1 MEPVFSVSEI
11 TLIIKNIIESNDLLQ
26 KVYIRGEISNFK
38 HHISGHMYFTL
49 KDDRSQIR
57 CIMFKNSNILL
68 GFTPENGM
76 KVIAFGRISVFDK
89 TGEYQLYVEDME
101 PDGIGELHMAF
112 KKLKAKLEKEGL
124 FDIERKRPIPFM
136 PRKIGLVTSL
146 TGAAVRDLLTV
157 IRRRLPSVNIV
168 IAPTLVQGKDAADSI
183 CSAICD
189 LNKVDGIEVIIV
201 ARGGGSIE
209 ELWAFNEEKVA
220 RAIYASKIPIIS
232 AVGHETDFT
241 IADFVADKRAPTP
254 SAAGEMVV
262 PERNVLWA
270 EMRQISNRLINAVI
284 HNINIKR
291 QRLEYLKKS
300 AAITKCKNKV
310 SDNRLSLDKNLHDLI
325 RNMNRLI
332 YDKRIVFKNRL
343 DKLQALNPL
352 SVLQRG
358 YSICQ
363 NSSNLKVITRIDEV
377 NIDDKIFVT
386 LSDGRLICKIK
397 GKEK

>member
-1 MEPVFSVSEI
+1 M
-11 TLIIKNIIESNDLLQ
+11 IESNDLLQ
-26 KVYIRGEISNFK
+26 KIYIRGEISNFK

-49 KDDRSQIR
+49 KDEKSQIR
-57 CIMFKNSNILL
+57 CIMFKSSNILL
-68 GFTPENGM
+68 GFTPENGI

-101 PDGIGELHMAF
+101 PDGIGELHVAF
-112 KKLKAKLEKEGL
+112 EKLKNKLEKEGL
-124 FDIERKRPIPFM
+124 FDAERKRPIPFM
-136 PRKIGLVTSL
+136 PHKIGLVTSL
-146 TGAAVRDLLTV
+146 TGAAVRDMLTV
-157 IRRRLPSVNIV
+157 IRRRFPSANIV
-168 IAPTLVQGKDAADSI
+168 IAPTLVQGKDAANSI
-183 CSAICD
+183 CSAISD
-189 LNKVDGIEVIIV
+189 LNNIEGVEVIIV

-220 RAIYASKIPIIS
+220 RSIYGSKIPIIS

-262 PERNVLWA
+262 PERNILRD
-270 EMRQISNRLINAVI
+270 EMRQVKNRIINATI
-284 HNINIKR
+284 HSINLKR
-291 QRLEYLKKS
+291 QKLEYLRKS
-300 AAITKCKNKV
+300 STFTKAQNIILNYRMEM
-310 SDNRLSLDKNLHDLI
+310 DRQLRNFF
-325 RNMNRLI
+325 RNMEILLE
-332 YDKRIVFKNRL
+332 DKKVKFKTNI

-363 NSSNLKVITRIDEV
+363 NADGFKVIKK
-377 NIDDKIFVT
+377 IDDVNLDDMVLIT

-397 GKEK
+397 GKERKSD